1 MRVVIQRVSKAS
13 VAIDDKIKAS
23 IDTGLLLLL
32 GIEPADTTQD
42 AEWLSRK
49 IVQMRIFTDEN
60 GLMNKSLLDVNGD
73 IILISQ
79 FTLHASAKKG
89 NRPSFTGAAKPEIAI
104 PLYED
109 MIEKLKGHLGKDVH
123 TGSFGAYMEVSL
135 TNDGPV
141 TIILDS
147 KNRE

>member
-13 VAIDDKIKAS
+13 VEIDNKIKDS
-23 IDTGLLLLL
+23 ISTGLLLLL
-32 GIEPADTTQD
+32 GIESTDTVQD
-42 AEWLSRK
+42 TEWLSKK
-49 IVQMRIFTDEN
+49 IVQMRIFVDEK
-60 GLMNKSLLDVNGD
+60 GLMNKSLLDVKGD
-73 IILISQ
+73 ILLISQ

-89 NRPSFTGAAKPEIAI
+89 NRPSFTGAAKPDIAI

-109 MIEKLKGHLGKDVH
+109 MIEKLKDHLGKDVH
-123 TGSFGAYMEVSL
+123 KGSFGAYMEVSL

-147 KNRE
+147 KSRE